1 MKIART
7 AVAAVMTGLAVT
19 LSGCAVGGGSSD
31 AGTEDDAATSGK
43 PSRVGAPV
51 TAGFSDAV
59 VAACDPSKSPR
70 IKKIQDRGSLQ
81 WGIGISPPFGFKD
94 GSGNWAGVEADNAKE
109 LAAILGVEAKIQ
121 DYDYGVMTAA
131 IGSDKADIVGAQL
144 FITPERAEAID
155 FSDPYYLSG
164 QLFYILEK
172 SPYQTIE
179 DLNQA
184 DVRFVYGTGGGQK
197 DLADKYIPKAKISDA
212 PLRGQLLLYEFL
224 ASGQADVSMVEAAP
238 MPVLLAKYTS
248 PQLAAIG
255 LNGRVAGE
263 RATDEDIIDPFEVAF
278 GLAKGDAGWKGC
290 VDAWVGEAKSSGR
303 MTERIEYW
311 LDQNIAG

>member
-1 MKIART
+1 MKLTRT
-7 AVAAVMTGLAVT
+7 AFAAVMTGLAVA

-31 AGTEDDAATSGK
+31 AGTEDNAPAGK
-43 PSRVGAPV
+43 PARAGAPV
-51 TAGFSDAV
+51 TAGFSDAI
-59 VAACDPSKSPR
+59 VAACDASKSPR

-109 LAAILGVEAKIQ
+109 LAAILGVETKIQ
-121 DYDYGVMTAA
+121 DYDYSLMTAA
-131 IGSDKADIVGAQL
+131 IGSDKADVVGAQL
-144 FITPERAEAID
+144 FITPERAKAIA
-155 FSDPYYLSG
+155 FSEPYYLSG
-164 QLFYILEK
+164 QLFYVLDN
-172 SPYQTIE
+172 SPYQTID
-179 DLNQA
+179 DLNNPS
-184 DVRFVYGTGGGQK
+184 VRFVYGTGGAQK
-197 DLADKYIPKAKISDA
+197 DLAEKYIPKAKLSDA

-224 ASGQADVSMVEAAP
+224 ASKQADVSMVEAAP
-238 MPVLLAKYTS
+238 MPVLLAKYTR

-263 RATDEDIIDPFEVAF
+263 RATDEDIIDPFDVAF
-278 GLAKGDAGWKGC
+278 GFAKDDAGWKGC
-290 VDAWVGEAKSSGR
+290 VDAWVEEAKSSGR